1 MPTPKMDARD
11 AWLASS
17 TTGNARRRAS
27 GGLDYKKFDKIVDS
41 DDEDESRKPQPP
53 AQMLGMPPELKLA
66 LAKVEA
72 AKERGDQAGTMLA
85 MAELEARL
93 QDQPAD
99 FKRMF
104 LDGAGLPGRAGKKLS
119 ALDRKL
125 AEIDDVA
132 ASIKALTS
140 PVSQPSGSA
149 ANGTGGGGGGGSS
162 SSSSSSSSSALDV
175 AALDAANAKTKSML
189 AELQASKEKLA
200 AQLAEVEKHKAAAA
214 EAAAAVAQ
222 RNKDL
227 QEAQEKKQKQGEIV
241 DNTVHVARKAMVEQ
255 AKIYQEEDK
264 LRAEMFLSLKVAV
277 LSAGLSAMD

>member
-1 MPTPKMDARD
+1 MDARD

-149 ANGTGGGGGGGSS
+149 ANGTGGGGGGS
-162 SSSSSSSSSALDV
+162 SSSSSSSSSAFDV

-227 QEAQEKKQKQGEIV
+227 LEAQEKKQKQGEIV

-277 LSAGLSAMD
+277 LSAGLSAID

>member
-1 MPTPKMDARD
+1 
-11 AWLASS
+11 
-17 TTGNARRRAS
+17 
-27 GGLDYKKFDKIVDS
+27 
-41 DDEDESRKPQPP
+41 
-53 AQMLGMPPELKLA
+53 
-66 LAKVEA
+66 
-72 AKERGDQAGTMLA
+72 
-85 MAELEARL
+85 
-93 QDQPAD
+93 
-99 FKRMF
+99 
-104 LDGAGLPGRAGKKLS
+104 LS

-140 PVSQPSGSA
+140 PASQPSGSA
-149 ANGTGGGGGGGSS
+149 ANGTGGGGGGS

-277 LSAGLSAMD
+277 LSAGLSAID

>member
-1 MPTPKMDARD
+1 MPTAKMDARD

-27 GGLDYKKFDKIVDS
+27 GGLDYKKFDQIVDS

-93 QDQPAD
+93 QDQPAA

-104 LDGAGLPGRAGKKLS
+104 LDGAGLPGKKLS
-119 ALDRKL
+119 TLDRKL
-125 AEIDDVA
+125 AEIDNVA

-140 PVSQPSGSA
+140 PVSQPPGSA
-149 ANGTGGGGGGGSS
+149 ANGTGGGGGGGGSS
-162 SSSSSSSSSALDV
+162 SSSSSSSALDV
-175 AALDAANAKTKSML
+175 VALDAANAKTKAML

-222 RNKDL
+222 RTKDL

-264 LRAEMFLSLKVAV
+264 LRAEMFLSLKVA
-277 LSAGLSAMD
+277 GLSAMD